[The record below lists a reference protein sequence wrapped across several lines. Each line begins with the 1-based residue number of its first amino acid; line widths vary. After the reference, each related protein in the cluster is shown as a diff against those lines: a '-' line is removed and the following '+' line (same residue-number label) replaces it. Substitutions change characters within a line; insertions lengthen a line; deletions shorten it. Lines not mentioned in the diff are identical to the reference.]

1 MNSAAIA
8 AAPGRGMLGDE
19 RGAALPTVLL
29 VLTLLLLLGA
39 GAIAFASQ
47 GVDQARAV
55 DATQVAQ
62 EMAENGLEAAKR
74 ELDENPQAAL
84 YDGDPSVT
92 DSEWSM
98 GKRLSFEG
106 DDPGVVYALALIR
119 HDPERSTATAN
130 FYRVTSSGHEGE
142 RQRRLAATV
151 SVPKPVAGNSAPVG
165 VADAA
170 TTNADTT
177 VTLNV
182 LENDSDPD
190 GDPITLTSNTPP
202 AHGSV
207 TCTPTGD
214 CLYTPAPGYIGDDAF
229 SYAISDGRGGTADA
243 VGVAI
248 EVAQPLAPLNRPPE
262 AFNDTLLVQS
272 PASASLDPRVND
284 TDPDGDPLKITTPSP
299 SWAGGTVSCS
309 ETSCTATPKAD
320 YGGSSSF
327 AYTVT
332 DGRGGFHTAYV
343 AVTVNRKPVANAD
356 SVIVQVPR
364 TLTLYPRSND
374 TDADGDALSIT
385 KPLSAVSLK
394 NGAGTIVGSAVCS
407 ASSCT
412 VDPADGANGSS
423 SFSYGIT
430 DGKGGTDSATVAVA
444 FNRPPVAVNDT
455 PEVFERKTVDFNV
468 MTLGSNDYDPDG
480 DAVSFIDNSET
491 APVLTTD
498 TSKTWG
504 TLECGSTGICNY
516 DPPGDNAGGTKAT
529 FTYKIKDARG
539 NTDTGRV
546 TITIKETPISSAS
559 TNCNQNKDT
568 DTNTYRTAVKR
579 SYGKAGGNDVGSYM
593 RHGSTDNQNCQI
605 TGDITLGGTSYLN
618 RTLSEWATL
627 AKNQCNSTL
636 GCNYRNIRSNLPT
649 DTTATASIS
658 YVRASSGPT
667 VVFMMM
673 GDGNAAAETSI
684 DVSVKMSM
692 VDNMAVF
699 LVTMDE
705 YVVPG

>member
-1 MNSAAIA
+1 
-8 AAPGRGMLGDE
+8 MLGDE
-19 RGAALPTVLL
+19 RGVALPAVLA
-29 VLTLLLLLGA
+29 VLSLLMILGA
-39 GAIAFASQ
+39 GYITFATQ
-47 GVDQARAV
+47 GADQAQAV
-55 DATQVAQ
+55 DASQTAQ
-62 EMAENGLEAAKR
+62 EMAENGIEAAKR
-74 ELDENPQAAL
+74 ELDENPEAAL

-92 DSEWSM
+92 DSEWST

-106 DDPGVVYALALIR
+106 DDPGVYATARISY
-119 HDPERSTATAN
+119 DPERSTTTASS
-130 FYRVTSSGHEGE
+130 YRVASSGHEGQ

-151 SVPKPVAGNSAPVG
+151 SVPKPVAGNQPPLG

-170 TTNADTT
+170 TTNADTS
-177 VTLNV
+177 VKLNV
-182 LENDSDPD
+182 LGNDSDPD

-207 TCTPTGD
+207 TCSPTGD
-214 CLYTPAPGYIGDDAF
+214 CLYTPAPGFIGDDAY

-243 VGVAI
+243 VGVSL

-262 AFNDTLLVQS
+262 AFDDKLLVQS
-272 PASASLDPRVND
+272 PASASLDPRAND

-299 SWAGGTVSCS
+299 SWAGGTVSCT
-309 ETSCTATPKAD
+309 ETACTATPKAD
-320 YGGSSSF
+320 YAGTSSF
-327 AYTVT
+327 SYTVT
-332 DGRGGFHTAYV
+332 DGRGGYHFAYV
-343 AVTVNRKPVANAD
+343 EVTVNRKPVANAD

-364 TLTLYPRSND
+364 TLTLYPRAND
-374 TDADGDALSIT
+374 TDPDGDALSIT
-385 KPLSAVSLK
+385 KPLSAISLR
-394 NGAGTIVGSAVCS
+394 NGAGTIVGSAVCT

-412 VDPADGANGSS
+412 IDPTDTASGNA
-423 SFSYGIT
+423 SFTYGIT
-430 DGKGGTDSATVAVA
+430 DGKGGTDSATVSVA
-444 FNRPPVAVNDT
+444 MNRPPVAVNDT

-516 DPPGDNAGGTKAT
+516 DPPGDSAGGTKAT

-539 NTDTGRV
+539 NTDVGRV

-559 TNCNQNKDT
+559 TQCNQTKDT
-568 DTNTYRTAVKR
+568 STNTYKVALRR
-579 SYGKAGGNDVGSYM
+579 SYGKAGGNDVGAFM
-593 RHGSTDNQNCQI
+593 RNGPTDHQSCEI
-605 TGDITLGGTSYLN
+605 TGDITLSGTGYFGK
-618 RTLSEWATL
+618 TLSEWASL

-636 GCNYRNIRSNLPT
+636 GCNYRNYRSNYPT
-649 DTTATASIS
+649 DTTTTQSIS
-658 YVRASSGPT
+658 YVKASSGAT

-673 GDGNAAAETSI
+673 GDGNGAASTSI
-684 DVSVKMSM
+684 DISVKMSM
-692 VDNMAVF
+692 AENMAVF